1 MTFRFGFRAGDKL
14 VVHHVGSYFGARTGN
29 GGVAVKNKDVVR
41 VKLQE
46 QFEGRFIAVVGIGV
60 LSNVLE
66 AEFIADQGAAGLV
79 AQEVEVG
86 AGDESHHGSFPGR
99 SGADAVDAAGEMIN
113 VGLSG
118 GFFPENLGQVH

>member
-14 VVHHVGSYFGARTGN
+14 VVHHIGSNFGTWAGN
-29 GGVAVKNKDVVR
+29 GRVAIKNKDVVR

-46 QFEGRFIAVVGIGV
+46 QFEGRLVAVVGIGV

-118 GFFPENLGQVH
+118 GFLAENLG